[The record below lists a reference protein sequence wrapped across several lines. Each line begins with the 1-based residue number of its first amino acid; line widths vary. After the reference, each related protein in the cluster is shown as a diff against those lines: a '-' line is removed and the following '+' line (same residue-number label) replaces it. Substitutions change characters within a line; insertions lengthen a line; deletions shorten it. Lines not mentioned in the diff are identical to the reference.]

1 MAPFSVSTPFILASI
16 LCAQAYSHHLHLLEL
31 LNVSDIPI
39 AGFLI
44 NPHLLN
50 EVGPASFGCE
60 LAREGDPSR
69 FGDRPSG
76 YIVQKTKSNV
86 QRKLFFS
93 HPRNLYYFDAQFSR
107 RDC

>member
-1 MAPFSVSTPFILASI
+1 MTVSNIYTL
-16 LCAQAYSHHLHLLEL
+16 
-31 LNVSDIPI
+31 V

-50 EVGPASFGCE
+50 EVGPAAFGYE
-60 LAREGDPSR
+60 FAKESDPSR

-86 QRKLFFS
+86 QRKYSL
-93 HPRNLYYFDAQFSR
+93 HHH
-107 RDC
+107 